1 MALNSYDGLL
11 ASLAGWL
18 MRDDL
23 LAVLPDF
30 ISLAEDDMN
39 KRLRLRLMMKRSTT
53 TIDADLASDG
63 YETLPGDFLQMW
75 RLSLDGEPLEFA
87 AASKMA
93 EYAQQLR
100 GGRPAYFSIVGEQLH
115 FAPQG
120 PAPGGLVEMVYYARV
135 PGLSAANQTN
145 ALLLKGGPAIYLY
158 GALKQSAP
166 YLGDDPRIATWAQLY
181 DEACGLLQG
190 ADDAAEFAGP
200 LVPRV
205 GMWG

>member
-1 MALNSYDGLL
+1 MPLTTYDGLL

-23 LAVLPDF
+23 TAVLPDF
-30 ISLAEDDMN
+30 VALAEDDMN
-39 KRLRLRLMMKRSTT
+39 RRLRLRSMMKRATT
-53 TIDADLASDG
+53 TIDADLEANG
-63 YETLPGDFLQMW
+63 YETLPADFLQMW

-87 AASKMA
+87 AASRMA
-93 EYAQQLR
+93 EYALQFR

-120 PAPGGLVEMVYYARV
+120 PAPGGVVEMVYYAKV
-135 PGLSAANQTN
+135 PALSEENQSN
-145 ALLLKGGPAIYLY
+145 ALLRASTAVYLY
-158 GALKQSAP
+158 GSLKQSAP
-166 YLGDDPRIATWAQLY
+166 YLGDDARTGTWAQLY
-181 DEACGLLQG
+181 DEAAGLLQG

-200 LVPRV
+200 LVPRS